1 MKKIAEYFKGK
12 SVRINIEGNI
22 GSGKT
27 TLANA
32 LFYKLN
38 ADELILEEFENNP
51 YLPLLYKNE
60 DVGFQTEMFF
70 LVSRYKQYQKNNYSN
85 LVISDYD
92 MLKNKIFADITIT
105 NKKEKE
111 KFFKIYEILTQDIRK
126 PEVLIYIDTDVDT
139 IVERIKRRNRDM
151 EKVIAREYL
160 ELVDNGYKNY
170 FSNEKDFLYI
180 NGNTFN
186 VFDEKQ
192 LKHLLE
198 RIIEYLEGKLW
209 VK

>member
-1 MKKIAEYFKGK
+1 MEKILEYFNGK
-12 SVRINIEGNI
+12 NIRINIEGNI

-70 LVSRYKQYQKNNYSN
+70 LVSRYKQYHKNNKSN

-105 NKKEKE
+105 NPYEKD
-111 KFFKIYEILTQDIRK
+111 KFLKIFDILTEDIPK
-126 PEVLIYIDTDVDT
+126 PDVLIYIDTDVDT
-139 IVERIKRRNRDM
+139 VIERIKKRNRDM
-151 EKVIAREYL
+151 EKIIAREYL
-160 ELVDNGYKNY
+160 EMVDIGYKNY
-170 FSNEKDFLYI
+170 FSKIDNYI
-180 NGNTFN
+180 YVNGNNFN

-192 LKHLLE
+192 LNELIE
-198 RIIEYLEGKLW
+198 NIIYHLEGKLW

>member
-1 MKKIAEYFKGK
+1 MDTISKYFKGK
-12 SVRINIEGNI
+12 SIRINIEGNI

-70 LVSRYKQYQKNNYSN
+70 LVSRYKQYHKNNFSN

-105 NKKEKE
+105 NKNEKE
-111 KFFKIYEILTQDIRK
+111 KFFKIFDILTEDISK
-126 PEVLIYIDTDVDT
+126 PDVLIYIDTDVDT
-139 IVERIKRRNRDM
+139 IVERIKKRNRDM
-151 EKVIAREYL
+151 EKIIAREYL
-160 ELVDNGYKNY
+160 ELVDKGYKKY
-170 FSNEKDFLYI
+170 FSKKKDYLYI
-180 NGNTFN
+180 DGNKFN

-192 LKHLLE
+192 LKELIKN
-198 RIIEYLEGKLW
+198 IIKYMEGK
-209 VK
+209 

>member
-1 MKKIAEYFKGK
+1 MEEILAYFKDK
-12 SVRINIEGNI
+12 QLRINIEGNI

-32 LFYKLN
+32 IFYKIN

-70 LVSRYKQYQKNNYSN
+70 LVSRYKQYHRNNDSR
-85 LVISDYD
+85 LIVSDYD

-105 NKKEKE
+105 NPKEKY
-111 KFFKIYEILTQDIRK
+111 KFFKIYDILTEDIKK
-126 PEVLIYIDTDVDT
+126 PDVLIYIDTDVDT
-139 IVERIKRRNRDM
+139 VIERIKKRNRDM
-151 EKVIAREYL
+151 EKVIAKEYL
-160 ELVDNGYKNY
+160 ELVDRGYKEY

-180 NGNTFN
+180 DGNNFN

-192 LKHLLE
+192 LKEVLLK
-198 RIIEYLEGKLW
+198 IINYLEGK
-209 VK
+209 

>member
-1 MKKIAEYFKGK
+1 MEKIKSYFKGK
-12 SVRINIEGNI
+12 SIRINIEGNI

-70 LVSRYKQYQKNNYSN
+70 LVSRYKQYHKNNYSN

-92 MLKNKIFADITIT
+92 MLKNKIFANITIT
-105 NKKEKE
+105 NPIEKE
-111 KFFKIYEILTQDIRK
+111 KFLKIYNILTEDIKK
-126 PEVLIYIDTDVDT
+126 PDVLIYLDTNVDV
-139 IVERIKRRNRDM
+139 IVERIKKRNRDM

-170 FSNEKDFLYI
+170 FSKEKDFLYVD
-180 NGNTFN
+180 GNTFN
-186 VFDEKQ
+186 VFDEKE
-192 LKHLLE
+192 LKKLLE
-198 RIIEYLEGKLW
+198 RIIQYLEGKIW
-209 VK
+209 VR

>member
-1 MKKIAEYFKGK
+1 MEKIAEYFKDK
-12 SVRINIEGNI
+12 NVRINIEGNI

-32 LFYKLN
+32 IFYKIN

-70 LVSRYKQYQKNNYSN
+70 LVSRYKQYHKNSYSN
-85 LVISDYD
+85 IVVSDYD

-105 NKKEKE
+105 NSKEKE
-111 KFFKIYEILTQDIRK
+111 KFLKIYDILTEDIVK
-126 PEVLIYIDTDVDT
+126 PDVLIYIDTDVDT
-139 IVERIKRRNRDM
+139 VVERIKKRNRDM
-151 EKVIAREYL
+151 EKTIAREYL
-160 ELVDNGYKNY
+160 EMVDKGYKSY
-170 FSNEKDFLYI
+170 FSNLKDYI
-180 NGNTFN
+180 YVDGNNFN
-186 VFDEKQ
+186 VFDENQ
-192 LKHLLE
+192 LKELLE
-198 RIIEYLEGKLW
+198 NIVSYLEGKIW

>member
-12 SVRINIEGNI
+12 SLRINIEGNI

>member
-1 MKKIAEYFKGK
+1 MEKIAEYFKDK
-12 SVRINIEGNI
+12 NVRINIEGNI

-32 LFYKLN
+32 IFYKIN

-70 LVSRYKQYQKNNYSN
+70 LVSRYKQYHKNTSSK
-85 LVISDYD
+85 LVVSDYD

-105 NKKEKE
+105 KPKEKE
-111 KFFKIYEILTQDIRK
+111 KFLKIYDILTEDISK
-126 PEVLIYIDTDVDT
+126 PDVLIYIDTDVDT
-139 IVERIKRRNRDM
+139 VVERIKKRNRDM
-151 EKVIAREYL
+151 EKTIAREYL
-160 ELVDNGYKNY
+160 EMVDKGYKKY
-170 FSNEKDFLYI
+170 FSNLNDYI
-180 NGNTFN
+180 YIDGNNFN
-186 VFDEKQ
+186 VFDENQ
-192 LKHLLE
+192 LKELLE
-198 RIIEYLEGKLW
+198 NIVNYLEGKIW

>member
-1 MKKIAEYFKGK
+1 M
-12 SVRINIEGNI
+12 NIEGNI

>member
-1 MKKIAEYFKGK
+1 MEEILAYFKDK
-12 SVRINIEGNI
+12 QLRINIEGNI

-32 LFYKLN
+32 IFYKIN

-70 LVSRYKQYQKNNYSN
+70 LVSRYKQYHRNNDSR
-85 LVISDYD
+85 LIVSDYD

-105 NKKEKE
+105 NSKEKE
-111 KFFKIYEILTQDIRK
+111 KFFKIYEILTEDIKK
-126 PEVLIYIDTDVDT
+126 PDVLIYIDTDVDT
-139 IVERIKRRNRDM
+139 VIERIKKRNRDM
-151 EKVIAREYL
+151 EKVIAKEYL
-160 ELVDNGYKNY
+160 ELVDRGYKEY

-180 NGNTFN
+180 DGNNFN

-192 LKHLLE
+192 LKEVLLK
-198 RIIEYLEGKLW
+198 IINYLEGK
-209 VK
+209 